1 LSRFHAVHRLIA
13 AAFCIP
19 VIANLTHAQT
29 IPAACRSLIDAER
42 KTIATA
48 NHSYSTR
55 AAAGPGQKTRTVEAI
70 TVGGVIYVEYNGKW
84 KRSPATPAR
93 MLAQMDSNLAT
104 TRNFSCAHVGDESVA
119 GTAAS
124 VFTTHTDNEGVK
136 ADTRIWVAKGSGLV
150 LRVEDDQ
157 DTGGGDKAHVS
168 IRYDYTNV
176 RAPAAP

>member
-1 LSRFHAVHRLIA
+1 LSRFKAVHRLIA
-13 AAFCIP
+13 AVFCIP
-19 VIANLTHAQT
+19 VIPGFARAQT
-29 IPAACRSLIDAER
+29 IPAACRPLIDAER

-55 AAAGPGQKTRTVEAI
+55 TSAGPGQKTRTVEAI

-93 MLAQMDSNLAT
+93 MLAQMDTNLAT
-104 TRNFSCAHVGDESVA
+104 ATAFSCIHVGDESVA
-119 GTAAS
+119 GTAVT

-136 ADTRIWVAKGSGLV
+136 ADSRIWVAKGTGLV

-176 RAPAAP
+176 HAPAAP